1 MNAMVKGNLIVTLS
15 TYNRYM
21 EADNKNAQ
29 EFKLNSERM
38 SLHTNEFN

>member
-1 MNAMVKGNLIVTLS
+1 MVTGNLIVTLG

-29 EFKLNSERM
+29 EFKLHPNK
-38 SLHTNEFN
+38 FN